1 MSENIWNCECG
12 QTANSGKFCINCG
25 KRKPEQAAVF
35 AAEVKPVEAEVIGR
49 TEQPLVR
56 NVPAAAPYIPA
67 AQPAQPV
74 YQTVPANRSYYNTVP
89 VNSAPPQTSSASLI
103 LGIFSLVC
111 LFIQPLG
118 VILAIIGLI
127 NSRKGGVAGK
137 ILNVLGLILGG
148 IFLLLDLFFAF
159 LIMVSK

>member
-12 QTANSGKFCINCG
+12 QIANSGKFCINCG

-49 TEQPLVR
+49 TEQPLVQ

-89 VNSAPPQTSSASLI
+89 VNSAPRQTSSASLI

-118 VILAIIGLI
+118 DTCDNRSHQQPQGRCC
-127 NSRKGGVAGK
+127 RKDPERTGSHIRRHLPAARP
-137 ILNVLGLILGG
+137 VLCIPDNGQ
-148 IFLLLDLFFAF
+148 
-159 LIMVSK
+159 